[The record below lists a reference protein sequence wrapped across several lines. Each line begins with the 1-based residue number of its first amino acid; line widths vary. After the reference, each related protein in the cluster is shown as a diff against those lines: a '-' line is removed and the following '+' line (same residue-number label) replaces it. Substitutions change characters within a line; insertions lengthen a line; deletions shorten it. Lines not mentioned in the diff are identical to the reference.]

1 MVRTQLGER
10 FRQLEGHMIF
20 SDGRKVQR
28 PLAVR
33 DDATGDDDEGEK
45 QGRERD
51 STRPFPAG
59 NRPFP
64 ADLLIPF

>member
-1 MVRTQLGER
+1 
-10 FRQLEGHMIF
+10 MIF